1 MSLGQT
7 EKREY
12 RNQTAMRPL
21 TQRDYLKEVEKE
33 AREKENARLAYEK
46 FEREKRQAQK
56 VGEYKAKASNLGQIV
71 GNSLRERLNRAVTER
86 RTSPRTTRAP
96 IPRVFVPAKQQSV
109 HLMNGKGNPNLFTG
123 GFGNGIKRRSRMF

>member
-12 RNQTAMRPL
+12 RNTNAIRPL
-21 TQRDYLKEVEKE
+21 SQRDYLKEVEKE
-33 AREKENARLAYEK
+33 AREKENARFAYEK
-46 FEREKRQAQK
+46 FQREKQRAQK
-56 VGEYKAKASNLGQIV
+56 IGEYKAKASNLGQVV

-86 RTSPRTTRAP
+86 KTQPKQPRRP
-96 IPRVFVPAKQQSV
+96 IPRVFVPAKQRSV
-109 HLMNGKGNPNLFTG
+109 HLMNGKGNSNLFTG